1 MNSYQEN
8 FEKNVALSGW
18 DATLFAEYKAL
29 RLKELV
35 PDLVERPI
43 SILDFGCGD
52 GLMSSF
58 IKHIFTNATVVGVDT
73 CAESIDVARMAYD
86 DIHFSVATKKISAAD
101 ESFDLVIAAEVFH
114 HISFQEHDYY
124 LHELMRVLKPG
135 GLLVIFELNPL
146 NPATLYRFKR
156 DPSERTARLLS
167 PRYTKNMLQQYGQ
180 LLTLNFYSFFPH
192 WLRALSF
199 LERYMTKIPF
209 GAFYACVV
217 QKK

>member
-1 MNSYQEN
+1 
-8 FEKNVALSGW
+8 
-18 DATLFAEYKAL
+18 
-29 RLKELV
+29 
-35 PDLVERPI
+35 
-43 SILDFGCGD
+43 
-52 GLMSSF
+52 
-58 IKHIFTNATVVGVDT
+58 
-73 CAESIDVARMAYD
+73 
-86 DIHFSVATKKISAAD
+86 VATKKISAAD